1 MPQPSRAGSNPA
13 LPAPARGRSAVGRPK
28 SGRSPLSHHQVL
40 ASISRTAVLE
50 LLRSRKQAF
59 GVVEVAQH
67 VGLHQNTVRS
77 HLDLLVDSG
86 YAIRHS
92 EAPSGPGRPRVVYEA
107 TAAPE
112 GEHNYRLLAEVLAQ
126 YLVATTERPGEAAV
140 NAGRSWAR
148 STGRGQHEDD
158 GAVPAAA
165 LPVSEEEAVASVV
178 RMLGDSGFAPELSAD
193 GTSLTLH
200 RCPFRELAV
209 SHPDVVC
216 GAHLG
221 IIQGALTELGT
232 MVSATRLLPFVTP
245 GLCVA
250 TLTRTVN
257 QIGIDER

>member
-1 MPQPSRAGSNPA
+1 MPELTDAMPPS
-13 LPAPARGRSAVGRPK
+13 PAPRGSTDAPAATTAAGP
-28 SGRSPLSHHQVL
+28 SHHKVL

-50 LLRSRKQAF
+50 LLRSRARPL
-59 GVVEVAQH
+59 GVLEVAEH

-86 YAIRHS
+86 FAIRRS
-92 EAPSGPGRPRVVYEA
+92 EAPHGPGRPRVVYEA

-126 YLVATTERPGEAAV
+126 HLVATTERPGEAAV
-140 NAGRSWAR
+140 TAGRSWAR
-148 STGRGQHEDD
+148 STEQRQHRAD
-158 GAVPAAA
+158 GTGTSAA
-165 LPVSEEEAVASVV
+165 LPVSEEEAIAAVV

-193 GTSLTLH
+193 GTSLNLH

-221 IIQGALTELGT
+221 IIQGALAELGG

-250 TLTRTVN
+250 TLTRSAEKA
-257 QIGIDER
+257 GR